1 MTEQDA
7 VKLIMGEMLAGADGP
22 IDPFV
27 AWVGEAV
34 VKANMRILYALGY
47 KVESYLIGEDFE
59 KQQER
64 DKKYFTSPGDCKE
77 SVGGTRRRGSSK
89 TSRKVRKSRT

>member
-1 MTEQDA
+1 MTEQEA
-7 VKLIMGEMLAGADGP
+7 LGLV
-22 IDPFV
+22 
-27 AWVGEAV
+27 VGEVTSKTCDPLVKWV
-34 VKANMRILYALGY
+34 VEKTIISTMERLYALGY

-89 TSRKVRKSRT
+89 PSRKVRKSRT